1 MTSAEMDLFS
11 QNSEINLQ
19 DEELNSPLAARMR
32 PRTIDEYIGQE
43 HILGRGR
50 VLRRVIEAGVCQS
63 LVFWGPPGTGK
74 TTLAEIIARH
84 AHARVKKI
92 SAVTSGIKDIRDA
105 VEEARSNRMSG
116 HKTILF
122 VDEVHRFNK
131 SQQDAFLPHIED
143 GTIYFIGATTENP
156 SFELNSA
163 LLSRL
168 RIYVIRP
175 LSAANLRQ
183 IVDRALSQDK
193 ILSRLKVEFTGN
205 SLDVLIDYAAGDG
218 RRILNFL
225 EALIDCAGHDDSGR
239 VIIDSSLIGEVLG
252 KRAAFYDKQGE
263 NYYNYISALHK
274 SIRGSCPDA
283 ALYWYARILAGGG
296 DPLYVARRLL
306 AIASEDVGNADPGAM
321 RIAINAWDCF
331 ERVGAAEGER
341 AIAQAIVYL
350 AAAPKSNAVYVA
362 WHKAQELAASTGDLE
377 VPLHLRNA
385 PTKLMDD
392 LGYHK
397 GYRYPHD
404 EPGAYAPGESYF
416 PEQLKDTVLY
426 EPTDRGVEIKIARK
440 LEELKKLDA
449 ASSRKRW

>member
-1 MTSAEMDLFS
+1 MDLFS
-11 QNSEINLQ
+11 TDSDNDSF
-19 DEELNSPLAARMR
+19 DEELNAPLAARMR
-32 PRTIDEYIGQE
+32 PRTVDDYIGQE
-43 HILGRGR
+43 HILGKGR

-74 TTLAEIIARH
+74 TTLAEIIAYH

-105 VEEARSNRMSG
+105 VEEARGNRMNG
-116 HKTILF
+116 HRTILF

-175 LSAANLRQ
+175 LSADNLKQ
-183 IVDRALSQDK
+183 IVNRALTRDK
-193 ILSRLKVEFTGN
+193 VLKDLKVEFAGN
-205 SLDVLIDYAAGDG
+205 SLDALIDYAAGDG
-218 RRILNFL
+218 RRVLNFL
-225 EALIDCAGHDDSGR
+225 EALIDCAGHDESGR
-239 VIIDSSLIGEVLG
+239 VVIDSSLIGEVLG
-252 KRAAFYDKQGE
+252 KKAVFYDKQGE

-321 RIAINAWDCF
+321 RVALNAWDCF

-362 WHKAQELAASTGDLE
+362 WHRAQELASSTGDLE
-377 VPLHLRNA
+377 VPMHLRNA
-385 PTKLMDD
+385 PTKLMDN

-397 GYRYPHD
+397 GYRYAHD
-404 EPGAYAPGESYF
+404 EPGAYAAGENYF
-416 PEQLKDTVLY
+416 PEELKSTVLY
-426 EPTDRGVEIKIARK
+426 EPTDRGIEIKIARK
-440 LEELKKLDA
+440 LEELKKLDE
-449 ASSRKRW
+449 SSPNRRWKP